1 MAGDVWR
8 DRIAGKKIKE
18 IWCQERTAGGA
29 PPDENELIVRAMYLG
44 DGTQLIFDTDEAPY
58 AKLKVVPADAQQSLV
73 ECLSCGWR
81 GNEDDLS
88 LRQNPDNGFPPMP
101 GEVCPS
107 CGSLGFEPVSSDPRT
122 VAEILSGNE
131 WMSRDEGNRI
141 ADAVDGE
148 TSVTV
153 LEWLCDQLECDAPTA
168 TEAKLAA
175 IIRGMLLS
183 RDRRADTDAAGLS

>member
-1 MAGDVWR
+1 MTGDVWR
-8 DRIAGKKIKE
+8 DMIAGKKIKE

-58 AKLKVVPADAQQSLV
+58 AKLKVVPATA
-73 ECLSCGWR
+73 
-81 GNEDDLS
+81 
-88 LRQNPDNGFPPMP
+88 
-101 GEVCPS
+101 
-107 CGSLGFEPVSSDPRT
+107 EPVSSDLRT
-122 VAEILSGNE
+122 VAEILSDNE
-131 WMSRDEGNRI
+131 WMSLDEGNRI

-153 LEWLCDQLECDAPTA
+153 LEWLRDQLECDAPTA

-183 RDRRADTDAAGLS
+183 RDRRADRD